1 MDLKEY
7 HGKVFPIE
15 QSEYFLLFVWK
26 QSESFKLSVNMFD
39 TVK

>member
-15 QSEYFLLFVWK
+15 HRGGSRGSQISHAT
-26 QSESFKLSVNMFD
+26 N
-39 TVK
+39 VKKGI

>member
-15 QSEYFLLFVWK
+15 QSGTSFLLFVWK
-26 QSESFKLSVNMFD
+26 QKLRF
-39 TVK
+39 

>member
-15 QSEYFLLFVWK
+15 QSVQVGILFAICLKTKTPVLNK
-26 QSESFKLSVNMFD
+26 F
-39 TVK
+39 